1 MIPAT
6 TAPIIEIV
14 PATPAAIAPAFVNAF
29 TVSVLLLL
37 YWADCILFK
46 PLDQRNQENQKYN
59 SCQAKY
65 DT

>member
-29 TVSVLLLL
+29 TVSVLLFALL
-37 YWADCILFK
+37 G
-46 PLDQRNQENQKYN
+46 
-59 SCQAKY
+59 
-65 DT
+65 